1 MRNTPLRARR
11 EARAG
16 ERAGRTVE
24 RGHARFYYRLLWDS
38 GWLRSRDT
46 IETVRLQD
54 IHAYNLIRALRV
66 VIPFIVAVLIAIPA
80 WNYVSSRAARPAV
93 PEPPPG
99 LGEDVQ
105 EVTEDIQYT
114 QREAGQTVFT
124 VDADRNRGMADGRNL
139 LEDVVITIA
148 GQDASSP
155 DRLIESD
162 NCAVDGANGSIRCT
176 GNIEIQSGFGSD
188 NDTVIRTT
196 DDIVYDTETQAIA
209 TLGSAEIVSPGVFE
223 ADAGRLSLRLVDNVL
238 EVSGGVNLT
247 TAAGTTLSVDA
258 ARYYQ
263 AANRIELLGGVR
275 LRSGHAE
282 VRSALSEVA
291 LVPDTLDPSQV
302 SFYGD
307 VSATSSEAENR
318 MTVAADS
325 VHVDLVGGSVKQVTA
340 EGAPRLES
348 SEGARRRL
356 LQGDAVVGS
365 FSDDEELQAIES
377 SGNGLMLF
385 GDGQQLQSD
394 YIRNEIASSTVRSG
408 ARSILE
414 VGEFRVEGSDFVIR
428 QEELIRFTSA
438 RPAVIGFPSGSLSAP
453 NTTAAFDPE
462 SGVLT
467 ELLQTGG
474 AEFDRDGLAGTA
486 DRIEFGDDGWFDL
499 TGAAR
504 VTDAEMWLDADRILL
519 QQDEGRFRAEGAVRA
534 VLSDESNPVLIEGQ
548 RAEGDPAAITFYSS
562 PELWRGNM
570 HVAASNSIEIR
581 VEARRFLGSGDIA
594 STLGGFRV
602 WADSVDFD
610 DAPNRLLYTG
620 SVRSQFPN
628 AELDAD
634 ELEVYLAR
642 NELDRVLARGGVEVR
657 SDGTV
662 GRGDRATYEQRS
674 GTVTLV
680 GTAATVAGSEM
691 GTATGTSFVW
701 NVESNRVVMT
711 GDDRNRAVSRRTV
724 KSP

>member
-1 MRNTPLRARR
+1 MGT
-11 EARAG
+11 G
-16 ERAGRTVE
+16 
-24 RGHARFYYRLLWDS
+24 S
-38 GWLRSRDT
+38 WLRPRDT

-66 VIPFIVAVLIAIPA
+66 VIPILVAVLIAIPA
-80 WNYVSSRAARPAV
+80 WNYLSSRAARPAV
-93 PEPPPG
+93 PAPPPG
-99 LGEDVQ
+99 LGEDVE

-124 VDADRNRGMADGRNL
+124 VDADRNLGMADGRNL
-139 LEDVVITIA
+139 LEGVVITIA

-162 NCAVDGANGSIRCT
+162 NCGVDGASGNIRCT
-176 GNIEIQSGFGSD
+176 GNIEIRGGFGSD
-188 NDTVIRTT
+188 NETVIRTT
-196 DDIVYDTETQAIA
+196 DDIVYNTGTQAIEI
-209 TLGSAEIVSPGVFE
+209 LGSAKIVSPGVFE
-223 ADAGRLSLRLVDNVL
+223 ADAGRLSFRLAENVL
-238 EVSGGVNLT
+238 EVSGGVNVT
-247 TAAGTTLSVDA
+247 TAAGSTLSVDA
-258 ARYYQ
+258 ARYYK
-263 AANRIELLGGVR
+263 AGNRIELLGGVR
-275 LRSGHAE
+275 LRSGHGE
-282 VRSALSEVA
+282 VRSALSEIA
-291 LVPDTLDPSQV
+291 LVPDTWDPSQV

-318 MTVAADS
+318 VTVTSDS
-325 VHVDLVGGSVKQVTA
+325 VHVDLVGGSLRQVTA
-340 EGAPRLES
+340 EGTARVES
-348 SEGARRRL
+348 SDAARRRL
-356 LQGDAVVGS
+356 LRGDTVVGS

-377 SGNGLMLF
+377 SGSGLMLF
-385 GDGQQLQSD
+385 GDGQQLRSD

-414 VGEFRVEGSDFVIR
+414 VGEFRVEGSDFAIE
-428 QEELIRFTSA
+428 QGDLIRFTSA
-438 RPAVIGFPSGSLSAP
+438 RPAVIDFPSGTLSAP

-462 SGVLT
+462 SAELT
-467 ELLQTGG
+467 ELIQTGG

-486 DRIEFGDDGWFDL
+486 DRIEFGEDGWFVL

-504 VTDAEMWLDADRILL
+504 VKDATMWLDADRILL
-519 QQDEGRFRAEGAVRA
+519 QQDQERFRAEGAVRA
-534 VLSDESNPVLIEGQ
+534 VLSDESDPVLIEGQ
-548 RAEGDPAAITFYSS
+548 RAEGDPTAITFYSS

-581 VEARRFLGSGDIA
+581 VDERRFLGSGDIA

-602 WADSVDFD
+602 WADSLDFD
-610 DAPNRLLYTG
+610 DASNRVLYSG

-628 AELDAD
+628 AELDAN

-657 SDGTV
+657 SEGAV

-680 GTAATVAGSEM
+680 GTAATVSGPET
-691 GTATGTSFVW
+691 GIATGTSFVW
-701 NVESNRVVMT
+701 NVESDRVVMT
-711 GDDRNRAVSRRTV
+711 GDERNRAVSRRTLE
-724 KSP
+724 SR

>member
-1 MRNTPLRARR
+1 MGFRNGLPSFAGKHPLA
-11 EARAG
+11 
-16 ERAGRTVE
+16 
-24 RGHARFYYRLLWDS
+24 S
-38 GWLRSRDT
+38 GTFAVGTGSWLRPRDT

-66 VIPFIVAVLIAIPA
+66 VIPILVAVLIAIPA
-80 WNYVSSRAARPAV
+80 WNYLSSRAARPAV
-93 PEPPPG
+93 PAPPPG
-99 LGEDVQ
+99 LGEDVE

-124 VDADRNRGMADGRNL
+124 VDADRNLGMADGRNL
-139 LEDVVITIA
+139 LEGVVITIA

-162 NCAVDGANGSIRCT
+162 NCGVDGASGNIRCT
-176 GNIEIQSGFGSD
+176 GNIEIRGGFGSD
-188 NDTVIRTT
+188 NETVIRTT
-196 DDIVYDTETQAIA
+196 DDIVYNTGTQAIEI
-209 TLGSAEIVSPGVFE
+209 LGSAKIVSPGVFE
-223 ADAGRLSLRLVDNVL
+223 ADAGRLSFRLAENVL
-238 EVSGGVNLT
+238 EVSGGVNVT
-247 TAAGTTLSVDA
+247 TAAGSTLSVDA
-258 ARYYQ
+258 ARYYK
-263 AANRIELLGGVR
+263 AGNRIELLGGVR
-275 LRSGHAE
+275 LRSGHGE
-282 VRSALSEVA
+282 VRSALSEIA
-291 LVPDTLDPSQV
+291 LVPDTWDPSQV

-318 MTVAADS
+318 VTVTSDS
-325 VHVDLVGGSVKQVTA
+325 VHVDLVGGSLRQVTA
-340 EGAPRLES
+340 EGTARVES
-348 SEGARRRL
+348 SDAARRRL
-356 LQGDAVVGS
+356 LRGDTVVGS

-377 SGNGLMLF
+377 SGSGLMLF
-385 GDGQQLQSD
+385 GDGQQLRSD

-414 VGEFRVEGSDFVIR
+414 VGEFRVEGSDFAIE
-428 QEELIRFTSA
+428 QGDLIRFTSA
-438 RPAVIGFPSGSLSAP
+438 RPAVIDFPSGTLSAP

-462 SGVLT
+462 SAELT
-467 ELLQTGG
+467 ELIQTGG

-486 DRIEFGDDGWFDL
+486 DRIEFGEDGWFVL

-504 VTDAEMWLDADRILL
+504 VKDATMWLDADRILL
-519 QQDEGRFRAEGAVRA
+519 QQDQERFRAEGAVRA
-534 VLSDESNPVLIEGQ
+534 VLSDESDPVLIEGQ
-548 RAEGDPAAITFYSS
+548 RAEGDPTAITFYSS

-581 VEARRFLGSGDIA
+581 VDERRFLGSGDIA

-602 WADSVDFD
+602 WADSLDFD
-610 DAPNRLLYTG
+610 DASNRVLYSG

-628 AELDAD
+628 AELDAN

-657 SDGTV
+657 SEGAV

-680 GTAATVAGSEM
+680 GTAATVSGPET
-691 GTATGTSFVW
+691 GIATGTSFVW
-701 NVESNRVVMT
+701 NVESDRVVMT
-711 GDDRNRAVSRRTV
+711 GDERNRAVSRRTLE
-724 KSP
+724 SR